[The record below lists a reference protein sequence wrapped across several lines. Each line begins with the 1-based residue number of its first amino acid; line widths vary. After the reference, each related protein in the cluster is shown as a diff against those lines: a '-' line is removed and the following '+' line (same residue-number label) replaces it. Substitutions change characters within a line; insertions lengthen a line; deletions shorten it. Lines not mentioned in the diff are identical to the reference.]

1 MGEWPLVVVA
11 IAVALGARLAVGVPF
26 PVVLLA
32 AAVAGTAIAVRPV
45 RRAGV
50 PTRPLTWPVVVLV
63 ALALAL
69 VATWRAHGAVAALA
83 APFSPS
89 VEGIATLRSDPEPAP
104 GGSTAVL
111 DVGGR
116 RYRAQLPKEVTG
128 ADQLQAGDRLDVVGR
143 AALMRGV
150 DPGWQQSQHLAG
162 RLSVRSAGPG
172 PPSAWWATAANAV
185 RRRIAAGAD
194 GLPEEQRALYL
205 GLVVGDDRGQPALLR
220 HQFRASGLAH
230 LLAVSGQN
238 VAFVLLACSPVLGR
252 VSLRWR
258 TVGAAVALA
267 MFVLVA
273 RAEASVL
280 RAASMAGVV
289 VLAVALGRRVRAG
302 RAAAV
307 AVVLLLL
314 VDPLLV
320 RSVGFRLSVAATAGL
335 VLLARP
341 LAARLPGPRPVA
353 AAVAVSL
360 AAQLATA
367 PVLVPLAGGIPAAGV
382 IANLLAVPAAGLVM
396 VLGLTLGPF
405 AGLLRPDLAQVLMWP
420 VSLLVGWVAKV
431 AEVSAAVPL
440 PLLDLPRLLVL
451 AAGAA
456 GAVLM
461 WQLSASL
468 PGRRFVP
475 VGVAAAAVVI
485 ALCPV
490 VYGPG
495 RHEIAPGAVLSVG
508 ECGGRVLDVSGAI
521 GRTDRL
527 LDALTRADIHRA
539 DVLVAGTS
547 RQGASTARDIAA
559 TVRVRQTVVATDI
572 APGGLVPLAGRSLRV
587 GGLMV
592 SAPSSRD
599 GPGRTAVTEGP
610 CTVGP

>member
-1 MGEWPLVVVA
+1 VGEWSLVGVA
-11 IAVALGARLAVGVPF
+11 LAVALGARLAVGVPF

-32 AAVAGTAIAVRPV
+32 AAVAGTAVAVRPV

-69 VATWRAHGAVAALA
+69 VAAWRAHSAVGSLA
-83 APFSPS
+83 APFPPS
-89 VEGIATLRSDPEPAP
+89 VEGIATLRSDPEPTP

-116 RYRAQLPKEVTG
+116 RYRAQLSTAVTG
-128 ADQLQAGDRLDVVGR
+128 TDQLLAGDRLDVVGR
-143 AALMRGV
+143 ASPMRGV

-162 RLSVRSAGPG
+162 RLSVRAAGPG
-172 PPSAWWATAANAV
+172 PRAAWWASAANAV

-194 GLPEEQRALYL
+194 GLPEDQRALYL
-205 GLVVGDDRGQPALLR
+205 GLVVGDDRGQPPLLR

-280 RAASMAGVV
+280 RAAAMAGVV

-314 VDPLLV
+314 ADPLLV

-341 LAARLPGPRPVA
+341 LAARLPGPRPLA

-382 IANLLAVPAAGLVM
+382 FANLLAVPPAGLVM

-405 AGLLRPDLAQVLMWP
+405 AGLLQPGLARVLMWP
-420 VSLLVGWVAKV
+420 VSLLVGWIARVA
-431 AEVSAAVPL
+431 AVSAAVPL

-451 AAGAA
+451 AAGCA
-456 GAVLM
+456 GAILI
-461 WQLSASL
+461 WQLTASL

-475 VGVAAAAVVI
+475 VVVAAAAVVV
-485 ALCPV
+485 ALWPV
-490 VYGPG
+490 AYGSG

-508 ECGGRVLDVSGAI
+508 ECGGRVLDVSGAT

-527 LDALTRADIHRA
+527 LDALARADVHRA
-539 DVLVAGTS
+539 DVLVADPGRTS
-547 RQGASTARDIAA
+547 AAAARDVAA
-559 TVRVRQTVVATDI
+559 SVRVRQVVVAADA
-572 APGGLVPLAGRSLRV
+572 APAGFTPLSGRSLQVGGLV
-587 GGLMV
+587 V
-592 SAPSSRD
+592 SAPAARD